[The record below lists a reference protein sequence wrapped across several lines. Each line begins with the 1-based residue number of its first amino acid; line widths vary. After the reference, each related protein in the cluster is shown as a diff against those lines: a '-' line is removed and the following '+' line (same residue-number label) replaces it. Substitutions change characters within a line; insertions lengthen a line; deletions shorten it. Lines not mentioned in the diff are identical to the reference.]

1 MILRNGVDI
10 TEISRIEQAMQNPR
24 FLTRWFSV
32 GEQQDFAAR
41 GNAPQTVAAH
51 FAAKEAFAKA
61 MGTGLRGFSLQE
73 IGITYDEMGA
83 PAFALSG
90 KAAEAAAGWQLA
102 LSLSH
107 DGGVA
112 IAFVTAWKE

>member
-1 MILRNGVDI
+1 MVFRNGVDI
-10 TEISRIEQAMQNPR
+10 TEICRIEEAMQNPR
-24 FLTRWFSV
+24 FLARWFSAE
-32 GEQQDFAAR
+32 EQRDFAAR

-51 FAAKEAFAKA
+51 FSAKEAFAKA
-61 MGTGLRGFSLQE
+61 MGTGLRGLALEE

-83 PAFALSG
+83 PAFALTG
-90 KAAEAAAGWQLA
+90 KAAEISIGWQFA

-107 DGGVA
+107 DGGLA